1 MLQQVGVGPTRGRE
15 GGVLLSQ
22 LQPSQAVLPIRCERL
37 CIICQPELVVLS
49 VVRQTGVHQW
59 QWYTNDQHDQLTD
72 RSLLQ
77 QLRTLLGIKQSSSII
92 MIAAHIAT

>member
-1 MLQQVGVGPTRGRE
+1 MPGLALQCMLQQVGVGPTRGKE

-22 LQPSQAVLPIRCERL
+22 LQYSQAVLLIRCERL

-49 VVRQTGVHQW
+49 VVRQTGV

-72 RSLLQ
+72 RSL
-77 QLRTLLGIKQSSSII
+77 
-92 MIAAHIAT
+92 